1 MDPIR
6 RKLDRG
12 REKFEQKW
20 RKTLGRGVSAAVDTR
35 TSPVGGDT
43 PVHRSSLAGE
53 PAMDQDDDNMSIA
66 ESSQVVWH
74 SALEPDAGPSQLNTD
89 VPVTDRAS
97 DVESSESINM
107 HAVKRTNIQGI

>member
-20 RKTLGRGVSAAVDTR
+20 KKTLGPGVSAVDTR
-35 TSPVGGDT
+35 TSPIGGDT
-43 PVHRSSLAGE
+43 PVHRPSLAGE

-66 ESSQVVWH
+66 ESSQVVWQPA
-74 SALEPDAGPSQLNTD
+74 SEPDAGPSQLNTD
-89 VPVTDRAS
+89 VPVTYRAS

-107 HAVKRTNIQGI
+107 HAVKQTNIQGI